1 MGQTSTRSPSRRGM
15 ERHWKRETLML
26 HTGWYQSERNFSSSS
41 KLKSKPRKFCTLP
54 MPMDELY
61 PRLLE
66 RGLISPVF
74 LRLSPHHLHD
84 SSKQCEFHFG
94 ILGHSLEDCHAMKRR
109 VQDLVNHGILRINEG
124 STPSVIIAWSP
135 EHHKVEV
142 KDGTFIPS
150 LKSQGPTTSDIQ
162 PVHLSTLPTHLEARS
177 LQCPRFDQS
186 SPRSPII
193 QMTHAVLIGRKLT
206 TLRTNTWH
214 SSGRYKSLVVW
225 NLKYLLLSNLGSWI
239 CIPSTQRGSSWQLTP
254 IVVSHQ
260 RIKMIEPSGNLFK
273 GAPKPKTSSFP
284 RKNFKTRQDITLLL
298 FPALFVFSFK
308 TIMVCCQNTI
318 FTPKIFSCVGTQNE
332 VARTKPVWP
341 KRGLVALKNSKK
353 HSRECISWG
362 LGRFDQ
368 CWPSLTRVDRGWPSL
383 TKVWPRPWSGQKQDL
398 IDYPLTIK

>member
-1 MGQTSTRSPSRRGM
+1 
-15 ERHWKRETLML
+15 ML
-26 HTGWYQSERNFSSSS
+26 HTGRYQSSQNLSSSA
-41 KLKSKPRKFCTLP
+41 KLKSEPRKFCTLP

-94 ILGHSLEDCHAMKRR
+94 ILGHSLEDCHALKRR

-206 TLRTNTWH
+206 TLRTNT
-214 SSGRYKSLVVW
+214 
-225 NLKYLLLSNLGSWI
+225 
-239 CIPSTQRGSSWQLTP
+239 
-254 IVVSHQ
+254 
-260 RIKMIEPSGNLFK
+260 
-273 GAPKPKTSSFP
+273 
-284 RKNFKTRQDITLLL
+284 
-298 FPALFVFSFK
+298 
-308 TIMVCCQNTI
+308 
-318 FTPKIFSCVGTQNE
+318 
-332 VARTKPVWP
+332 
-341 KRGLVALKNSKK
+341 
-353 HSRECISWG
+353 
-362 LGRFDQ
+362 
-368 CWPSLTRVDRGWPSL
+368 
-383 TKVWPRPWSGQKQDL
+383 
-398 IDYPLTIK
+398 